1 MINPML
7 SFMQLCDSNFP
18 SGAFSHSFG
27 LETYIYE
34 GAIHDAATFEA
45 AMRIFMVNQMAYT
58 DALACRLAYE
68 AIENGQ
74 FDGIIELDHVLLA
87 LSLSKETREGTRRI
101 GERMAKL
108 CSDLY
113 ESLLIDT
120 YYQRIRQKKAN
131 GHPSIVFA
139 LAAHH
144 LRADKN
150 DAIAAHLFSGVHSLI
165 QNAVRAIP
173 LGQTDGQRILLALQ
187 PIIQAIADQ
196 TETMTEDE
204 LGMNM
209 PGLEIAQ
216 MRHEQLPVRLFM
228 S

>member
-1 MINPML
+1 
-7 SFMQLCDSNFP
+7 
-18 SGAFSHSFG
+18 
-27 LETYIYE
+27 
-34 GAIHDAATFEA
+34 
-45 AMRIFMVNQMAYT
+45 MRMYMTNQMAYT

-68 AIENGQ
+68 DIESGR
-74 FDGIIELDHVLLA
+74 FDHLRELDHMLSALA
-87 LSLSKETREGTRRI
+87 LPKETREGTRRI

-108 CSDLY
+108 CADLY
-113 ESLLIDT
+113 KSPFIDT
-120 YYQRIRQKKAN
+120 YVKQIRQKKVN

-144 LRADKN
+144 LQADKK

-165 QNAVRAIP
+165 QNAVRAVP

-187 PIIQAIADQ
+187 PLIQEIAER
-196 TETMTEDE
+196 TETMTEEE

>member
-34 GAIHDAATFEA
+34 GSIHNAETFES
-45 AMRIFMVNQMAYT
+45 AMRIYMANQMAYT

-68 AIENGQ
+68 DVAACR
-74 FDGIIELDHVLLA
+74 FDHLTELDHMLSALA
-87 LSLSKETREGTRRI
+87 LPKETREGTRRI

-108 CSDLY
+108 CMDLY
-113 ESLLIDT
+113 ESPSINM
-120 YYQRIRQKKAN
+120 YYKQIRQKKAV

-139 LAAHH
+139 LAAHY
-144 LRADKN
+144 LQAGKK
-150 DAIAAHLFSGVHSLI
+150 DAIAAHLFSGVQSLI

-187 PIIQAIADQ
+187 PLMREIADQ
-196 TETMTEDE
+196 TEEMTEEE

>member
-27 LETYIYE
+27 LETYIFE
-34 GAIHDAATFEA
+34 GAIHNADTFEK
-45 AMRIFMVNQMAYT
+45 AMRIYLEIQMAYT
-58 DALACRLAYE
+58 DGLACRLAYE
-68 AIENGQ
+68 YIEENRQ
-74 FDGIIELDHVLLA
+74 EKIIELDHLLSSLA
-87 LSLSKETREGTRRI
+87 LAKETREGTRRI
-101 GERMAKL
+101 GERLAKICL
-108 CSDLY
+108 DLY
-113 ESLLIDT
+113 GSPLMES
-120 YYQRIRQKKAN
+120 YYQQIKRKEVN

-139 LAAHH
+139 MAAQH
-144 LRADKN
+144 LQADKQA
-150 DAIAAHLFSGVHSLI
+150 AIAAHIFSSVHSLI

-173 LGQTDGQRILLALQ
+173 LGQTDGQRILLSLQ
-187 PIIQAIADQ
+187 PLIQAITARI
-196 TETMTEDE
+196 ENMTEEE
-204 LGMNM
+204 LGLNM

>member
-27 LETYIYE
+27 LETYIFE
-34 GAIHDAATFEA
+34 GTIQDAPTFEN
-45 AMRIFMVNQMAYT
+45 AMRIYMKTQVAYT
-58 DALACRLAYE
+58 DGLACRLAYE
-68 AIENGQ
+68 YIEQ
-74 FDGIIELDHVLLA
+74 SQQEKITELDHTLYALA
-87 LSLSKETREGTRRI
+87 LAKETREGARRI

-108 CSDLY
+108 CVDLY
-113 ESLLIDT
+113 KSPLIDS
-120 YYQRIRQKKAN
+120 YHQQIRRKEVN

-144 LRADKN
+144 VRADKE
-150 DAIAAHLFSGVHSLI
+150 DAVAAHIFSSVHSLI

-187 PIIQAIADQ
+187 PLIQDITIQ
-196 TETMTEDE
+196 IEKLTEEE